1 MWTSGTSVSPA
12 FEWWLREGVRMRQ
25 GFDNDKYIE
34 LQASRIRERINQFG
48 GKLYL
53 EFGGKLFDDYHAS
66 RVLPGFE
73 PDSKF
78 RMLKSLSS
86 EAEVIIAINANH
98 IEKNKAR
105 GDLGITYDEDA
116 LRLVDLFRGQGFSVA
131 GVVITQYAGQ
141 PAADAFRRR
150 LDSLGITCKLHYP
163 IDGYPHNVDLI
174 VSDEGY
180 GKNEFVE
187 TTRPLVVV
195 TAPGPGSGK
204 LATCLSQIYHEH
216 KRGVEAGYAKFETF
230 PVWNLPLTHPVNIA
244 YEAATADLDD
254 ANIIDPFHLEAY
266 GEMTVNYNRDVDAF
280 PVVRALMER
289 ILGESPYQSPTD
301 MGVNM
306 VGFAITDDDA
316 CRDASRMEIVRRYF
330 QAAVQLK
337 RTGAG
342 ADQVER
348 LERIMKKAGVDK
360 NYSPARSAVLT
371 RERVTG
377 GPAGAMVM
385 PDAAVITGKTSTRL
399 GCASSLLMNALKEI
413 AGVDL
418 ELEVI
423 SDSAIEPIS
432 RLKTHYLGS
441 KNPRLH
447 PDETL
452 MALSITSATSEAA
465 EKVLGALDELRGC
478 DAFFSVII
486 STEDERFLRRL
497 GLNVCCEPKY
507 ERSGI

>member
-1 MWTSGTSVSPA
+1 MKT
-12 FEWWLREGVRMRQ
+12 
-25 GFDNDKYIE
+25 GFNNQTYID
-34 LQASRIRERINQFG
+34 LQASHIRERVGQFG

-78 RMLKSLSS
+78 RMLKSL
-86 EAEVIIAINANH
+86 AADVEVIIAINANH

-116 LRLVDLFRGQGFSVA
+116 LRLVDLFRGNGMAVA

-141 PAADAFRRR
+141 PAADVFRRR
-150 LDSLGITCKLHYP
+150 LGELGIVCKLHYP
-163 IDGYPHNVDLI
+163 IEGYPHDVDLI

-216 KRGVEAGYAKFETF
+216 CRGVAAGYAKFETF

-254 ANIIDPFHLEAY
+254 ANVIDPFHLEAY
-266 GEMTVNYNRDVDAF
+266 GKTTVNYNRDVEAF
-280 PVVRALMER
+280 PVVRALMEK
-289 ILGESPYQSPTD
+289 IMGQSPYQSPTD

-306 VGFAITDDDA
+306 VGFAIEDDEA
-316 CRDASRMEIVRRYF
+316 CCEASKMEIVRRYF
-330 QAAVQLK
+330 TACEQVK
-337 RTGAG
+337 RTGTG
-342 ADQVER
+342 LDQVAR
-348 LERIMKKAGVDK
+348 LKSIMQKAGVDK
-360 NYSPARSAVLT
+360 NFSPTRSAALT
-371 RERVTG
+371 REQVTG
-377 GPAGAMVM
+377 APAGAMILADGRV
-385 PDAAVITGKTSTRL
+385 VTGKTSARL
-399 GCASSLLMNALKEI
+399 GCASSLLMNALK
-413 AGVDL
+413 AVADVDL

-423 SDSAIEPIS
+423 SDEAIEPIS
-432 RLKTHYLGS
+432 HLKTHYLGS
-441 KNPRLH
+441 KNHRLH
-447 PDETL
+447 TDETL
-452 MALSITSATSEAA
+452 IALSITSGHSEVAA
-465 EKVLGALDELRGC
+465 KVLAGLDELRGC

-486 STEDERFLRRL
+486 SPTDEQVMRRL
-497 GLNVCCEPKY
+497 GINVCCEPKY
-507 ERSGI
+507 ERAGACHQ